1 MKEYVRTKLIF
12 TGTPETL
19 NLLMQ
24 KLAAADGSVPLS
36 FADILPLNEAGME
49 ESWGI
54 PGEPEE
60 LDSILY
66 RNGTILEYSFDTLK
80 KTPLPV
86 LQKLAELYPDYHMTV
101 RYASEDYGENCG
113 IYESAEGTNELIFQE
128 PEEPLIFA
136 CEIWDVDPD
145 EEMQE
150 RMINF
155 NEE

>member
-66 RNGTILEYSFDTLK
+66 RNGTILEYSFDTLE

-86 LQKLAELYPDYHMTV
+86 LQKLAELYPAVLH
-101 RYASEDYGENCG
+101 A
-113 IYESAEGTNELIFQE
+113 F
-128 PEEPLIFA
+128 PLMAFPRFRDNTDIR
-136 CEIWDVDPD
+136 P
-145 EEMQE
+145 
-150 RMINF
+150 
-155 NEE
+155 